1 VQSDVEVVAEYLA
14 AAEGA
19 SGDLALA
26 LVRAACECI
35 EGPPLASCVI
45 GYDWFAREGHD
56 HKLARTLSR
65 AVARVLDH
73 AIGEGHLDLARM
85 LIERAAFI
93 NPYSETLARAA
104 MTLAAAS
111 HDVDQLQQE
120 WNQHL
125 ERLDTL
131 EPGLAPSAMTEA
143 HYWRLHGICAGLTT
157 P

>member
-1 VQSDVEVVAEYLA
+1 
-14 AAEGA
+14 
-19 SGDLALA
+19 
-26 LVRAACECI
+26 
-35 EGPPLASCVI
+35 
-45 GYDWFAREGHD
+45 
-56 HKLARTLSR
+56 
-65 AVARVLDH
+65 
-73 AIGEGHLDLARM
+73 
-85 LIERAAFI
+85 
-93 NPYSETLARAA
+93 